1 MTRGALMTNPRSIAG
16 RTVCVTGSSSGMGR
30 AIAEHLGSM
39 GAHVFLMG
47 RNNGPMEESKAAIE
61 AAGGMADISSFD
73 ITDTAALQGWIQG
86 AADSTGRLDVMVN
99 NAGFGDF
106 GTTFLDGDPEIWKG
120 MLDVNV
126 LALAVGSQ
134 AAVTAMRATELE
146 GNIINISSIAAIR
159 RDSGVYGATTH
170 AVNCINASL
179 RSELEDDAIRVT
191 SIMPGVFATN
201 FSRNVG
207 DDMMGMIAGMAGVD
221 NVERDAEGRV
231 SREMLAQLAANM
243 STIFGDVEDI
253 ARTVEF
259 VITQPIHLNIEEL
272 VIRPAKSFI

>member
-1 MTRGALMTNPRSIAG
+1 MSDRLSVHG
-16 RTVCVTGSSSGMGR
+16 RTVCITGSSSGMGR
-30 AIAEHLGSM
+30 AIAEHLGAL
-39 GAHVFLMG
+39 GATVYLMG
-47 RNNGPMEESKAAIE
+47 RNAEPMEESKARIE
-61 AAGGMADISSFD
+61 AAGGKADLETFD
-73 ITDTAALQGWIQG
+73 VADTAALQAWIQR
-86 AADSTGRLDVMVN
+86 AANETGRLDVMIN

-106 GTTFLDGDPEIWKG
+106 GTSFLGGDPDIWKG

-134 AAVTAMRATELE
+134 AAVAAMRATESQ
-146 GNIINISSIAAIR
+146 GNIINISSVAAIR
-159 RDSGVYGATTH
+159 RDSGMYGATKH

-179 RSELEDDAIRVT
+179 RSELEDDTIRVT

-207 DDMMGMIAGMAGVD
+207 DDMMGMIAGMAGVE
-221 NVERDAEGRV
+221 NVERDDEGRV

-243 STIFGDVEDI
+243 STTFGDVEDI